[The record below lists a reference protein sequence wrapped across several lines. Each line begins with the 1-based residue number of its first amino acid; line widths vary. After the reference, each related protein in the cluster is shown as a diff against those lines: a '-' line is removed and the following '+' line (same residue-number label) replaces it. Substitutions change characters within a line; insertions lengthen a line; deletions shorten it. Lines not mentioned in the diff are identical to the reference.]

1 MPATLERPKKTVIR
15 LTPQHDGRKMSL
27 AMFDRAIG
35 QPGHTYELGQGVVE
49 VSDIPSFEE
58 HGAVMDYLRGLI
70 EVYRFQTPGVIQY
83 VGGGAEAKAV
93 IESTESERHP
103 DLSVYCQE
111 SPGGNQPWDVWVP
124 EIVVEI
130 VSESSRKRDYG
141 VKPAEYLTFGCKE
154 YWLIDPAKN
163 VVVIHSRV
171 GGKWQIKSLSTRQ
184 KHKTHI
190 LPGFV
195 LDVNKVLGA
204 RKSK

>member
-1 MPATLERPKKTVIR
+1 MPATLERPHKRTTHIG
-15 LTPQHDGRKMSL
+15 PADNGRRMSL
-27 AMFDRAIG
+27 NDFDRASTVDGFI
-35 QPGHTYELGQGVVE
+35 YELGNGVIE
-49 VSDIPSFEE
+49 VSDIPNFDHILIQEF
-58 HGAVMDYLRGLI
+58 LRDEIAYYKRLVADVVKYVGTGDSSKLLI
-70 EVYRFQTPGVIQY
+70 EANV
-83 VGGGAEAKAV
+83 
-93 IESTESERHP
+93 SERHA
-103 DLSVYCQE
+103 DLAIYCTE
-111 SPGGNQPWDVWVP
+111 NPGLAQPWDVWVP